1 MPGIS
6 FLFKKKFHPARMSN
20 QKKLF
25 IAEQTVTDREKNEH
39 ERNDEIKKEL
49 ETKSYQNLQSLSTL
63 NDPRHNDLKFMY
75 SQPKDSNSSSSAPL
89 KQSSS
94 SSNTHVDQEDNM
106 VKAFKQKLEK
116 KNNSSSDTTNDD
128 QQQQQQ
134 QCTDNEQQ
142 QIKANYITTSTTINN
157 TKAGR
162 TDSFGASAH
171 RSKLEDITGKKRR
184 IGLSQAEL
192 SDRFSFLKNASM
204 VSNKYTIFIFYIVY
218 SICTYCIYM
227 ISNKLTSL
235 RFMLSDSYV
244 HIILIILY

>member
-94 SSNTHVDQEDNM
+94 NNTQVDQEDNM

-116 KNNSSSDTTNDD
+116 KNSSSSDTTNDE
-128 QQQQQQ
+128 QQQQ
-134 QCTDNEQQ
+134 QCTDSEQQ
-142 QIKANYITTSTTINN
+142 QTHINNNTTSTT
-157 TKAGR
+157 TKTAR

-192 SDRFSFLKNASM
+192 SDRFSFLKNAPM
-204 VSNKYTIFIFYIVY
+204 VSNKYTV
-218 SICTYCIYM
+218 
-227 ISNKLTSL
+227 L
-235 RFMLSDSYV
+235 LSC
-244 HIILIILY
+244 L

>member
-94 SSNTHVDQEDNM
+94 SSNTHVEQEDNM

-116 KNNSSSDTTNDD
+116 KNNSSSDTTTNDE
-128 QQQQQQ
+128 QQQQQY
-134 QCTDNEQQ
+134 TDNTKEK
-142 QIKANYITTSTTINN
+142 IHTNATSSSTNN
-157 TKAGR
+157 AKTAR

-192 SDRFSFLKNASM
+192 SDRFSFLKNAPV
-204 VSNKYTIFIFYIVY
+204 VSNKYTV
-218 SICTYCIYM
+218 
-227 ISNKLTSL
+227 L
-235 RFMLSDSYV
+235 LSC
-244 HIILIILY
+244 L